1 MAFRKNGL
9 DHAFQLNVF
18 YDNEFNCTCN
28 RECFY
33 KHKSKNQKS
42 FKAAESSMRIVLELL
57 LKFLLLRQNYRRII
71 LDETWQKT
79 NMSLSHQ

>member
-33 KHKSKNQKS
+33 KPKNKSKIQKS
-42 FKAAESSMRIVLELL
+42 FKAAESSMRIV
-57 LKFLLLRQNYRRII
+57 
-71 LDETWQKT
+71 
-79 NMSLSHQ
+79 